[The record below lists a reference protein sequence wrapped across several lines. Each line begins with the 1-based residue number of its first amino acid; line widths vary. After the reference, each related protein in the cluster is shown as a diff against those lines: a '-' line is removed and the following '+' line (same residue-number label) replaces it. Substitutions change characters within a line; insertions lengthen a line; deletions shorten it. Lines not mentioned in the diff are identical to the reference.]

1 MSALQLHS
9 PQAALTSV
17 LSSLDIWSLV
27 CAQMADG
34 NDMVQALASYPTVQA
49 AARQIGA
56 STAAQAAAEASCEA
70 GRGPVVPVVR
80 QERLK
85 SFDSARRTAGVL
97 PCGRVL
103 NEPPADVRRRFVRCR
118 RDLAAIAKLVRA
130 PGPSCITLS
139 GGLAPVCRVERD
151 STHTLIYNEGG
162 RAVSFRSGMVNGRNG
177 RHGCTSELSER

>member
-17 LSSLDIWSLV
+17 LSSLDICSLV

-56 STAAQAAAEASCEA
+56 STAAQAAAEAACEA

-103 NEPPADVRRRFVRCR
+103 NELLPTSAVALYAAGVLWPPHPSWLGLPA
-118 RDLAAIAKLVRA
+118 RA
-130 PGPSCITLS
+130 SSPYPG
-139 GGLAPVCRVERD
+139 V
-151 STHTLIYNEGG
+151 
-162 RAVSFRSGMVNGRNG
+162 
-177 RHGCTSELSER
+177 

>member
-56 STAAQAAAEASCEA
+56 STAAQAAAEAACEA

-97 PCGRVL
+97 LSRAGA
-103 NEPPADVRRRFVRCR
+103 EQATADVRRRFVRCR
-118 RDLAAIAKLVRA
+118 PALAATPKLARA

-139 GGLAPVCRVERD
+139 GGLAPVCRVER
-151 STHTLIYNEGG
+151 G
-162 RAVSFRSGMVNGRNG
+162 RSEWVSRGSSRDRSR
-177 RHGCTSELSER
+177 S

>member
-56 STAAQAAAEASCEA
+56 STAAQAAAEAACEA
-70 GRGPVVPVVR
+70 GRRPVVPVVR

-85 SFDSARRTAGVL
+85 SSDSARRTAGVL
-97 PCGRVL
+97 PSLAGTERA
-103 NEPPADVRRRFVRCR
+103 PADVRRRFVRCR
-118 RDLAAIAKLVRA
+118 RALAATPKLARA

-139 GGLAPVCRVERD
+139 RGLAPVCRVERGR
-151 STHTLIYNEGG
+151 SEWVSRGTLSAWARTGG
-162 RAVSFRSGMVNGRNG
+162 G
-177 RHGCTSELSER
+177 

>member
-17 LSSLDIWSLV
+17 LSSLDICSLV

-56 STAAQAAAEASCEA
+56 STAAQAAAEAACEA

-139 GGLAPVCRVERD
+139 GGLAPVCRVERGR
-151 STHTLIYNEGG
+151 SEWVSRGTLSAWARTGG
-162 RAVSFRSGMVNGRNG
+162 G
-177 RHGCTSELSER
+177 

>member
-56 STAAQAAAEASCEA
+56 STAAQAAAEAACEA
-70 GRGPVVPVVR
+70 GRGPVVPVVPLVSVPEEPTRLIHGAVLEVAEAVAVPEAADSSKQQQRYRR
-80 QERLK
+80 Q
-85 SFDSARRTAGVL
+85 RTAARGRGQQRAAVAVGVG
-97 PCGRVL
+97 PDHG
-103 NEPPADVRRRFVRCR
+103 
-118 RDLAAIAKLVRA
+118 AIPR
-130 PGPSCITLS
+130 T
-139 GGLAPVCRVERD
+139 
-151 STHTLIYNEGG
+151 
-162 RAVSFRSGMVNGRNG
+162 
-177 RHGCTSELSER
+177 TSETNSKCTPLVVYSRPFVLTSTAT